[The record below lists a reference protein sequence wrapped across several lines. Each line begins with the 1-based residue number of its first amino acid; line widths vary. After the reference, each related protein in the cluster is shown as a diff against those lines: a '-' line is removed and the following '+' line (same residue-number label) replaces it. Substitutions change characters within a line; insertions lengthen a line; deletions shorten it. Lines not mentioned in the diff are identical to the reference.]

1 MQQLQQI
8 GTLSL
13 LSLLFMGCSIIQEVK
28 PWEKETLAK
37 PIMQFEGL
45 HPEVRKFESHVYF
58 SKEAARGGNGVA
70 GGGCGCN

>member
-1 MQQLQQI
+1 MI
-8 GTLSL
+8 KFTL
-13 LSLLFMGCSIIQEVK
+13 LSLSALVFMGCTMVKEVK
-28 PWEKETLAK
+28 PWEKENLAK

-45 HPEVRKFESHVYF
+45 HPLVAKFDSHVYF

>member
-1 MQQLQQI
+1 MRLMIQI
-8 GTLSL
+8 GVLTLT
-13 LSLLFMGCSIIQEVK
+13 SLLFMGCSVIKEVK

-58 SKEAARGGNGVA
+58 SKEATRGGNGVS